1 MWSAKWRRVELGNEA
16 MASHSKYP
24 RLSSR
29 IIRAIGDRM
38 AAPRGGNA
46 RLCIVNY
53 HRVLESRDPLLHPE
67 PDIRTFRWQME
78 LLAESFN
85 VLPLHDA
92 IEALGKKEL
101 PPRAVC
107 ITFDDGYRSVHD
119 HALPILKE
127 FKLPATVFVTT
138 GYMTESNLWNDRI
151 LESFRHLPAGRL
163 DLRDIGMGVYSLSN
177 LAERKGALHEV
188 MESVKY
194 LVPENRQ
201 KAIGKLEALA
211 KKDFPHRLM
220 LTREMIA
227 RLAGEGIEIGGHTI
241 SHPILTRLDDE
252 AARNEIAGSK
262 RHLETIIGK
271 PVRLF
276 AYPNGKTGKD
286 YDERHV
292 RMVKEAGY
300 AAAFTT
306 ERGAAGHHHDPYQ
319 IPRDRPWDS
328 TPLLFA
334 LRLLRWL
341 AQ

>member
-1 MWSAKWRRVELGNEA
+1 MAFHTESLSLTSRV
-16 MASHSKYP
+16 
-24 RLSSR
+24 
-29 IIRAIGDRM
+29 IRAIGDRV
-38 AAPRGGNA
+38 ASPGGANA

-53 HRVLESRDPLLHPE
+53 HRVLETRDPLLHPE
-67 PDIRTFRWQME
+67 PDIRTFRWQMK
-78 LLAESFN
+78 LLADCFN

-92 IEALGKKEL
+92 VEALARRTL

-127 FKLPATVFVTT
+127 FNLPATVFVTT

-151 LESFRHLPAGRL
+151 LEAVRRLPTGLL
-163 DLRDIGMGVYSLSN
+163 DLREFGMPVYPLSN
-177 LAERKGALHEV
+177 MEERRRTLHEV
-188 MESVKY
+188 MEKVKY
-194 LVPENRQ
+194 LPPQERHDVIR
-201 KAIGKLEALA
+201 KLEELA
-211 KKDFPHRLM
+211 AQDFPHRLM

-227 RLAGEGIEIGGHTI
+227 RLAAEGVEIGGHTI

-252 AARNEIAGSK
+252 AANAEIAGSK
-262 RHLETIIGK
+262 RDLEAIIGK

-286 YDERHV
+286 FNEKHV

-300 AAAFTT
+300 TAAFTT
-306 ERGAAGHHHDPYQ
+306 ERGAAGQHHDPYQ

-341 AQ
+341 AH